1 MYEIY
6 VCAAVLEKKY
16 NILIY
21 LHMKSNNSE
30 R

>member
-6 VCAAVLEKKY
+6 VCVLVLEKKY

-21 LHMKSNNSE
+21 LYMKLKNSE